1 MQHGTA
7 EQYQHA
13 VQSKTVKAGFGAR
26 PQAVGGI
33 TSKKK
38 KITERDSQEE
48 YIPGS
53 SLLLPSEFENLI

>member
-7 EQYQHA
+7 DQYQHA

-38 KITERDSQEE
+38 KLQKEIHKKNISLEVHSFCHQ
-48 YIPGS
+48 S
-53 SLLLPSEFENLI
+53 SRT

>member
-38 KITERDSQEE
+38 KITERDS
-48 YIPGS
+48 
-53 SLLLPSEFENLI
+53 

>member
-38 KITERDSQEE
+38 KITETDIISLEVHSFCHQ
-48 YIPGS
+48 S
-53 SLLLPSEFENLI
+53 SRT